1 MICLLKKNFFV
12 VKYLL
17 RKIEKFNI
25 KVEKEII
32 IIWFW
37 VFIIFLWVNDGN

>member
-37 VFIIFLWVNDGN
+37 VLWVNDGN